1 MNHRVL
7 PFALMLLAQTAI
19 AQNFGAGVSTLHDAN
34 IFDTYAPIDDQIT
47 QVNLD
52 ASKDWDFDQ
61 TSLGLG
67 YYGSMLFYNTVS
79 ERTYHV
85 HSAFFSFQYQFYRE
99 DEDPDS
105 SEASEDSTQAVASL
119 NSPPPSPLAHIDSL
133 DQFLYASIGGIAQ
146 FNKTEFSDYDNS
158 AVITSVTFRQPIV
171 EAVSIRPGYSMTY
184 HAYPNLPSLANFQ
197 HVGMLTLGVSLNAN
211 GWVGVTAAAG
221 HEQYTQTTAFTYT
234 YSDSIPG
241 GNGYGH
247 AGGHGKGST
256 GGTGTTKT
264 RTLTFD
270 FTTPSV
276 DQLFFGA
283 MLHQKLASKTD
294 ITAQGTVYAPPS
306 SGARIIPERIQNAIE
321 NRPGTFEGFGTQ
333 TDIFDDHFTY
343 SGSEFLLQLRQPIP
357 LNIQATVG
365 GVFRH
370 KRFTSPATG
379 ILGDTLAPNRRD
391 DRYEVIFALGRP
403 FPVFAG
409 RSMNLVAEVHYIRN
423 QSNEPFYDFKKTVL
437 MAGLQMS
444 F

>member
-1 MNHRVL
+1 MTNRVL
-7 PFALMLLAQTAI
+7 PCVLFLLAQTAI

-52 ASKDWDFDQ
+52 ASKDWDLDQ

-67 YYGSMLFYNTVS
+67 YYGSMLFYNAVS
-79 ERTYHV
+79 ERTYHI
-85 HSAFFSFQYQFYRE
+85 HSALFSFQYQFYRE

-105 SEASEDSTQAVASL
+105 SGAENDSSGAVAAL
-119 NSPPPSPLAHIDSL
+119 NTPPAPVAHIDSL
-133 DQFLYASIGGIAQ
+133 DQFLYTSIGGIAQ

-158 AVITSVTFRQPIV
+158 AVIASVSFRQPIV
-171 EAVSIRPGYSMTY
+171 EAVSLRPGYSMTY
-184 HAYPNLPSLANFQ
+184 HAYPNLPGLANFQ
-197 HVGMLTLGVSLNAN
+197 HVGMLTLGISLLPN
-211 GWVGVTAAAG
+211 GWLGVTGAAG
-221 HEQYTQTTAFTYT
+221 HEQYTESTSFTYT
-234 YSDSIPG
+234 YSDSVPG
-241 GNGYGH
+241 GNGFGH
-247 AGGHGKGST
+247 AGGHGKGSS
-256 GGTGTTKT
+256 GGTGTAKS

-283 MLHQKLASKTD
+283 VFHQKIASKTD
-294 ITAQGTVYAPPS
+294 LTAQGTVYAPPS
-306 SGARIIPERIQNAIE
+306 SGARIIPERIQNAVE

-343 SGSEFLLQLRQPIP
+343 SGSEFLLQLRQPLP
-357 LNIQATVG
+357 VNFQATIG

-379 ILGDTLAPNRRD
+379 ILGDTLAPNRLD
-391 DRYEVIFALGRP
+391 DRFEGVFALSRP
-403 FPVFAG
+403 FPIFSG
-409 RSMNLVAEVHYIRN
+409 RTMNLVGEVHYVRN

-437 MAGLQMS
+437 MVGLQMS